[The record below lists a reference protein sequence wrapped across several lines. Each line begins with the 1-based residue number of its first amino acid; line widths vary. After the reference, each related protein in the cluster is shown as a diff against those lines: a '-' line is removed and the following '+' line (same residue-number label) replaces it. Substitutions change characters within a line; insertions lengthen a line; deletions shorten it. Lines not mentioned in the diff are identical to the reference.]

1 MPGGPL
7 SAVAPYRRS
16 SPLRRLYHGSVTH
29 VEEDPGS
36 GLVLLTGATGYVG
49 GRLLRALAERG
60 RRVRCLARRSEAL
73 AARAPSNTEVVQG
86 DCLRRETLDP
96 ALAGVHTAYYLV
108 HSMAAGAAFEE
119 QDRAAARNFGEA
131 ARAAGVRKIIYLGG
145 LGEAGARLSPHL
157 RSRQETGDVLR
168 AASGLPVVEL
178 RASVVLG
185 SGSLSF
191 ELVRALVERLP
202 VLICP
207 RWVETK
213 AQPIAI
219 EDLVAYLLAALD
231 LDPGQGLT
239 LTVEIGGADQVTY
252 GDLMREYAAQRGL
265 RRWLVPVPVLT
276 PRLSSLWLGLT
287 TPVYARVGRKLIEGV
302 SNPTVV
308 QDDAARRLFPAIEPM
323 GLRRSIERAL
333 ANEDEEFAATR
344 WSDALSS
351 GSTEAGRFGGRR
363 VGRRFVD
370 SRTVR
375 VPTTS
380 ARAFA
385 PIRRIGGVRGW
396 YYADFLWR
404 LRGFIDLLVGG
415 VGVRRGRRHPELL
428 AVGDALDFWRVE
440 AFESD
445 RRLRLAA
452 EMRLPGRAWLEF
464 EVMEDGL
471 GSTIRQTAEF
481 DPAGLAGLLYWYGV
495 YPLHVL
501 VFRGM
506 LRGIAARA
514 QNAGR
519 RLALL
524 GPGD

>member
-202 VLICP
+202 AARL
-207 RWVETK
+207 WLFTK
-213 AQPIAI
+213 TAKQ
-219 EDLVAYLLAALD
+219 EYTSVAY
-231 LDPGQGLT
+231 
-239 LTVEIGGADQVTY
+239 ER
-252 GDLMREYAAQRGL
+252 GD
-265 RRWLVPVPVLT
+265 
-276 PRLSSLWLGLT
+276 
-287 TPVYARVGRKLIEGV
+287 
-302 SNPTVV
+302 
-308 QDDAARRLFPAIEPM
+308 
-323 GLRRSIERAL
+323 
-333 ANEDEEFAATR
+333 
-344 WSDALSS
+344 
-351 GSTEAGRFGGRR
+351 
-363 VGRRFVD
+363 
-370 SRTVR
+370 
-375 VPTTS
+375 
-380 ARAFA
+380 
-385 PIRRIGGVRGW
+385 
-396 YYADFLWR
+396 
-404 LRGFIDLLVGG
+404 
-415 VGVRRGRRHPELL
+415 
-428 AVGDALDFWRVE
+428 
-440 AFESD
+440 
-445 RRLRLAA
+445 
-452 EMRLPGRAWLEF
+452 
-464 EVMEDGL
+464 
-471 GSTIRQTAEF
+471 
-481 DPAGLAGLLYWYGV
+481 
-495 YPLHVL
+495 VL
-501 VFRGM
+501 VFGCESSGLPPSLLAEQAERT
-506 LRGIAARA
+506 LRIPIRPEVRSLNLSNSVAVALYEARR
-514 QNAGR
+514 QGV
-519 RLALL
+519 
-524 GPGD
+524 